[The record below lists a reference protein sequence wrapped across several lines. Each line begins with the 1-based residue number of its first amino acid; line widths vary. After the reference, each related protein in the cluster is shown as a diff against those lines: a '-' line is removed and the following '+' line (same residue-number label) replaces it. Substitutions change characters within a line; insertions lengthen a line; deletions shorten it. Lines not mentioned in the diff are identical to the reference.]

1 MLDTQGEIKF
11 SEYAV
16 LYDMLIPADNKYR
29 LIDELIDFSFIYDE
43 LKDKY
48 CLDNG
53 RKAANPIMLFKYLMI
68 KVIDNLSDVDV
79 VEHSRYDLSYKR
91 FLGLMPED
99 DVIDPSLL
107 TKFRRQRLKDV
118 SLLDLLISKT
128 VGIAIKKGIINS
140 KSIIVD
146 ATHTISRAN
155 PISPIDVLKHR
166 SRTLRNKI
174 KEWDSHYENQMPS
187 SNHNNTLKDELTNC
201 EELIKFVSSDP
212 MLFNNPAFKESINYL
227 EEAIDDVRSHNS
239 ISHDKDAKTG
249 HKSAETSFLGY
260 KTHIAMT
267 PERIITA
274 ATITTGEKA
283 DGKQLPSLLRKTED
297 NGVKVDTI
305 IGDAAYSGRE
315 NLEIANKKEI
325 AVVAK
330 LNPVITQ
337 GHKTKTFAMDDMFSY
352 NKDADR
358 YVCPMGVLSAKGHE
372 REYHNNKYHN
382 KYHNKTLRYRWSYRK
397 CTICKLRNECI
408 GELASKSI
416 EIRILSDEHKKQI
429 EFQNSCEFRRLSK
442 ERYKIEA
449 KNAELKNVHGYRRA
463 ESYGLSAME
472 MQGAMT
478 LFVVNLKR
486 IMKIMG
492 K

>member
-1 MLDTQGEIKF
+1 MSIDNQLTMLDTQDEINF

-53 RKAANPIMLFKYLMI
+53 RKAANPI
-68 KVIDNLSDVDV
+68 
-79 VEHSRYDLSYKR
+79 
-91 FLGLMPED
+91 
-99 DVIDPSLL
+99 
-107 TKFRRQRLKDV
+107 
-118 SLLDLLISKT
+118 
-128 VGIAIKKGIINS
+128 
-140 KSIIVD
+140 
-146 ATHTISRAN
+146 
-155 PISPIDVLKHR
+155 SPIDVLKHR
-166 SRTLRNKI
+166 SRTLRNII

-283 DGKQLPSLLRKTED
+283 DGKQLPSLLKKTED

-337 GHKTKTFAMDDMFSY
+337 GHKTKTSAMDDMFSY

-372 REYHNNKYHN
+372 REYHNN

-486 IMKIMG
+486 IMKLTG